1 MTPSQPSRL
10 SIHEDEALFREAV
23 LFTANQRGLNAAL
36 VEKDYYCS
44 VLLEYFFQHEDTPLV
59 LKGGTCLSKMYAAFH
74 RLSEDLDF
82 VIPTPFEAPRSVRRH
97 RIEPVKHCLSTMAA
111 DLAAFELAAALKG
124 YNNSKQYIAQVT
136 YPSVVQAP
144 AEAARIKIEVGLR
157 EELLLP
163 SVQVP
168 TRSIEL
174 GFASTNLYGAVI
186 EGVSQWEDVYST
198 NRVQQG
204 FLVLFTDGSDTQ
216 GSRTLQEAINARGG
230 KKVYALGLGD
240 EIDRSVLEEIGNA
253 GFIPATN
260 IGQLATKF
268 ADIQSEIALAANS
281 FYWLHYMSPKRGDK
295 DHTLKLIIK
304 GNKEDSYITGGFN
317 SAEFFS
323 FRIPE
328 IEFVWIE
335 PGTFLMGAADLGFTE
350 HEVTISRGFYLGKY
364 EITQGQWESV
374 MGSNPSYFGGSN
386 RPVEQVSWNDVQ
398 EFIGR
403 LNEAAGEE
411 VYRLPTEAEWE
422 YACRAGTTTRW
433 SFGDDEG
440 QLGEYA
446 WYTGN
451 NSPYGTKEVG
461 TKRPNPW
468 GLYDMH
474 GNVWEWCQDWYGSY
488 TSDSQIDPAGP
499 AAVGESLLLL
509 VW

>member
-1 MTPSQPSRL
+1 M
-10 SIHEDEALFREAV
+10 
-23 LFTANQRGLNAAL
+23 
-36 VEKDYYCS
+36 
-44 VLLEYFFQHEDTPLV
+44 LLEYFFQHEDTPLV

-97 RIEPVKHCLSTMAA
+97 
-111 DLAAFELAAALKG
+111 
-124 YNNSKQYIAQVT
+124 
-136 YPSVVQAP
+136 
-144 AEAARIKIEVGLR
+144 
-157 EELLLP
+157 
-163 SVQVP
+163 
-168 TRSIEL
+168 
-174 GFASTNLYGAVI
+174 
-186 EGVSQWEDVYST
+186 
-198 NRVQQG
+198 
-204 FLVLFTDGSDTQ
+204 
-216 GSRTLQEAINARGG
+216 
-230 KKVYALGLGD
+230 
-240 EIDRSVLEEIGNA
+240 
-253 GFIPATN
+253 
-260 IGQLATKF
+260 
-268 ADIQSEIALAANS
+268 
-281 FYWLHYMSPKRGDK
+281 
-295 DHTLKLIIK
+295 
-304 GNKEDSYITGGFN
+304 
-317 SAEFFS
+317 
-323 FRIPE
+323 
-328 IEFVWIE
+328 WIE